1 MMFFVYK
8 KLTLGGTE
16 TLILRIAQEIQK
28 EESCRV
34 LCSSITRD
42 AEEMFDKSSVI
53 VDILPKWNANIL
65 AHAIKS
71 QKAMFFSPVDFILVS
86 GVLQSDGIV
95 NNCFLYVVHFNS
107 VSIQSKS
114 LTFLNKRLNKEAK
127 NLFYILERS
136 GRIVFMDD
144 MCANY
149 YRKFYG
155 YTGDLTLKILHL
167 PLVEPGVLNQ
177 ELRNDN
183 VINIL
188 SIARAEFPFK
198 GYLIGLIKELQSSN
212 FTANISLTI
221 ISYGEGFQRLKEL
234 SEQPTENNHIS
245 IKILEKVDYD
255 QLNRYYQDNDLY
267 IGMGTTV
274 IEAASNRCV
283 SIPVLPYTY
292 DLVTDKFFFEDPQ
305 CIALEKQ
312 GDTSW
317 IELINRY
324 INASKEERMGMKNK
338 SYQAFK
344 DNYSMSEFLKTL
356 SNLQFEQKKFK
367 ISKITEALLKL
378 RMIN

>member
-1 MMFFVYK
+1 M
-8 KLTLGGTE
+8 
-16 TLILRIAQEIQK
+16 ILRIAQEIQK

-34 LCSSITRD
+34 ICSSITKD
-42 AEEMFDKSSVI
+42 AKEMFDKSSVM
-53 VDILPKWNANIL
+53 VDTLPKWNENVL
-65 AHAIKS
+65 ARVIKS

-86 GVLQSDGIV
+86 DVLQSDRII

-114 LTFLNKRLNKEAK
+114 LTFLNKRLNREAK
-127 NLFYILERS
+127 NLFHILEKA
-136 GRIVFMDD
+136 GRIIFMDD

-155 YTGDLTLKILHL
+155 YTSDLTLKILHL
-167 PLVEPGVLNQ
+167 PLAEPRVLDQ
-177 ELRNDN
+177 KLRNDN

-198 GYLIGLIKELQSSN
+198 GYLIGLIKGLQSLN
-212 FTANISLTI
+212 FTVNISLTI
-221 ISYGEGFQRLKEL
+221 ISYGDGYQQLKEL
-234 SEQPTENNHIS
+234 SEQSPENNNIL
-245 IKILEKVDYD
+245 IKVLGKVDYD
-255 QLNRYYQDNDLY
+255 QLNRYYQNNDLF

-274 IEAASNRCV
+274 IEAASNRCI

-292 DLVTDKFFFEDPQ
+292 DLVTDRFFFEDPQ

-312 GDTSW
+312 GDNSW

-324 INASKEERMGMKNK
+324 INASKEEKMDMKNK

-344 DNYSMSEFLKTL
+344 DNYSMSEFLKSL
-356 SNLQFEQKKFK
+356 SNFQFEQKKFK
-367 ISKITEALLKL
+367 ISKITKTILKL
-378 RMIN
+378 RMRN